1 METDGNGEAIRV
13 RVPAKLNVALHVG
26 PLDANGYHQLN
37 TVFQAV
43 SLYDEITA
51 TPVLGTEIRVHTPH
65 AEWLDDTDNLAVRA
79 ARLLQ
84 ERYQVGEGCLLTV
97 RKTIPVAGGMAGGSA
112 DAAGALVA
120 CARLWGLDLTGE
132 ELSDLAAELGS
143 DVPFSLLGGVAIG
156 TGRGD
161 QLVPL
166 LVRGTLWWVLV
177 FDDTG
182 LSTPGV
188 YRRFDE
194 LHERNG
200 GRHELVDI
208 NPELLRALAAGDA
221 AALAPL
227 LVNDLAR
234 AAVDLHPAL
243 ADTLEAGREAGALA
257 GLVSG
262 SGPTCAFLAR
272 DESDAIDISNR
283 LAATGRSVR
292 RVAGPVSGAR
302 PLS

>member
-1 METDGNGEAIRV
+1 MEAHDDSAVIRV

-26 PLDANGYHQLN
+26 PLDDNGYHPLN

-51 TPVLGTEIRVHTPH
+51 TALPDGDVQVRTAD
-65 AEWLDDTDNLAVRA
+65 AEWLDGPDHLAVRA

-84 ERYQVGEGCLLTV
+84 QRHGITDGCRLTV

-120 CARLWGLDLTGE
+120 CAKLWGLDPDPEDLTR
-132 ELSDLAAELGS
+132 LAAELGS

-177 FDDTG
+177 FDEAG
-182 LSTPGV
+182 LSTPQV

-194 LHERNG
+194 LREG
-200 GRHELVDI
+200 GLGPRELNEIDA
-208 NPELLRALAAGDA
+208 ELLRALAAGDA
-221 AALAPL
+221 EALAPL

-234 AAVDLHPAL
+234 AAVDLHPPL
-243 ADTLEAGREAGALA
+243 ARTLEAGREAGALA

-283 LAATGRSVR
+283 LAATGRVVR
-292 RVAGPVSGAR
+292 RVAGPVPGAR

>member
-1 METDGNGEAIRV
+1 MEAHDNGDVVRV

-26 PLDANGYHQLN
+26 PLDDDGYHPLN

-43 SLYDEITA
+43 SLYDEIVA
-51 TPVLGTEIRVHTPH
+51 TPLPGGDVQVHTTG
-65 AEWLDDTDNLAVRA
+65 ANGLDGPDNLAVRA

-84 ERYQVGEGCLLTV
+84 QRHRVTDGCRLTV
-97 RKTIPVAGGMAGGSA
+97 RKAIPVAGGMAGGSA

-120 CARLWGLDLTGE
+120 CAKLWQLDLAAE
-132 ELSDLAAELGS
+132 ELTELAAELGS

-161 QLVPL
+161 RLVPL

-177 FDDTG
+177 FDGAG

-194 LHERNG
+194 LSEQ
-200 GRHELVDI
+200 GRAPRELADI
-208 NPELLRALAAGDA
+208 DPELLRALAAGDA
-221 AALAPL
+221 EALAPL
-227 LVNDLAR
+227 LINDLAA
-234 AAVDLHPAL
+234 AAVDLCPPL
-243 ADTLEAGREAGALA
+243 AETLEAGRAAGALA

-272 DESDAIDISNR
+272 NESDAIDISNR
-283 LAATGRSVR
+283 LSATGRTVR
-292 RVAGPVSGAR
+292 RVAGPVPGAR
-302 PLS
+302 LLS